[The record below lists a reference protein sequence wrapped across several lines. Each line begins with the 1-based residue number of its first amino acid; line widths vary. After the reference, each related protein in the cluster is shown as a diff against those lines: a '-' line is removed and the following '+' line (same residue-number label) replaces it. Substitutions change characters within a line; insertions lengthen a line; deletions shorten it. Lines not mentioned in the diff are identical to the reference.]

1 MSRTLALL
9 FIGIAIVCVGIVFNA
24 GQSLALQ
31 EGASATAVAFA
42 IIAGILLY
50 ASDRAPTE
58 GSSRG
63 VERTAATPAT
73 GPGAIEQAFAEG
85 PFGRER
91 IAVTLD
97 AVERAS
103 RRPDLPAAT
112 PDELDRL
119 WSMKPAE
126 FRAYIAERLDRLE
139 RET

>member
-9 FIGIAIVCVGIVFNA
+9 FIGIAVVCVGITFNA
-24 GQSLALQ
+24 GQSLPLQ
-31 EGASATAVAFA
+31 EGGAAAAVAFA

-50 ASDRAPTE
+50 TSDRTVTE
-58 GSSRG
+58 EASAG
-63 VERTAATPAT
+63 VDRTLAAPAT
-73 GPGAIEQAFAEG
+73 GPSAIEQAFTEG

-97 AVERAS
+97 AVERAT
-103 RRPDLPAAT
+103 RHPDLPAAT

-119 WSMKPAE
+119 WLMKPAE
-126 FRAYIAERLDRLE
+126 FNAYVSERLDRLE